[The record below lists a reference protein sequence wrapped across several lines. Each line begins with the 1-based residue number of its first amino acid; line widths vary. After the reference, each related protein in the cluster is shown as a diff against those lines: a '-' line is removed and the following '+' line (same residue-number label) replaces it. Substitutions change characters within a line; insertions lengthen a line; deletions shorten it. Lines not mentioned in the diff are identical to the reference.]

1 MLAEEREKLMKETIF
16 SNVIPSSSFIHET
29 LKLQLVIVNG
39 GIEKKAKIILK
50 VEKKR
55 LAYTTKQ
62 IGYK

>member
-1 MLAEEREKLMKETIF
+1 MLAEEREKLMKEMIF
-16 SNVIPSSSFIHET
+16 SNVLPFPSFIYET
-29 LKLQLVIVNG
+29 WKLQLVIVNG
-39 GIEKKAKIILK
+39 GIEKEAKIILK

>member
-1 MLAEEREKLMKETIF
+1 MLAEERGKLMKETIF
-16 SNVIPSSSFIHET
+16 SNIPFPSFIYET